1 MTATIPLQH
10 RVVARAPAKINVSLE
25 VGTVHRDGSRQLAT
39 AFQAISLFDE
49 VEAIDADEFSVTF
62 DGPVDARP
70 LASDDENLAIRAAGL
85 LAERAGHDGAAA
97 LHITKHVPVAG
108 GMAGGSADAAATLVA
123 LDALW
128 GTGLAKEE
136 LLELGAQ
143 LGTDVPFALMGGT
156 AVGTGRGEELSPA
169 LSTGTFHWVVVTTP
183 NGSSSAD
190 AFRALDEERD
200 AGDLPFEPVTPR
212 VADDVLQA
220 LRRGD
225 AHALAGALHND
236 LQEPAL
242 RLRPELRD
250 VLELGERAG
259 ALAGILSGSGPSV
272 AFLAAHKTGAIDLQV
287 ALTASQLDVV
297 RVTGPVPGARVLEV
311 SEP

>member
-10 RVVARAPAKINVSLE
+10 RVIARAPAKINVSLE
-25 VGTVHRDGSRQLAT
+25 VGAMHDDGSRDLAT
-39 AFQAISLFDE
+39 AFQAVSLFDE
-49 VEAIDADEFSVTF
+49 VEATPADELSVSF
-62 DGPVDARP
+62 DGPVDAP
-70 LASDDENLAIRAAGL
+70 TPDGDEEHLAIRAARL
-85 LAERAGHDGAAA
+85 LAVRVGHDGGAR

-128 GTGLAKEE
+128 GTGLAKDE
-136 LLELGAQ
+136 LLELGAR

-169 LSTGTFHWVVVTTP
+169 LSTGTFHWVVVTTDH
-183 NGSSSAD
+183 GSSSAD

-200 AGDLPFEPVTPR
+200 AGELPFEPVVPR
-212 VADDVLQA
+212 VGDDVLQA

-225 AHALAGALHND
+225 APALASALRND

-272 AFLAAHKTGAIDLQV
+272 AFLADGKTGAIDLQV

-297 RVTGPVPGARVLEV
+297 RVTGPVPGARVLEIT
-311 SEP
+311 EP